1 MTLGKRKSATGS
13 TSRVDFGAFI
23 DDFRPSCCKK
33 SRFVKKSTLKGDTSF
48 HEIPTTVGARVP
60 VPGPR
65 PGFFFFTLWGFFLYL
80 GFSAF
85 KSTAKRERER
95 DRESRGGR
103 DRNGLPRR
111 LRPSVVS
118 VWSFCSFSFIF
129 FGCVVSAGRH
139 TEMEILGD
147 F

>member
-95 DRESRGGR
+95 ER
-103 DRNGLPRR
+103 
-111 LRPSVVS
+111 
-118 VWSFCSFSFIF
+118 
-129 FGCVVSAGRH
+129 AGEAE
-139 TEMEILGD
+139 TEMDCRVVLGRASYLCGVFAHFPSSFLGVSFRPGD
-147 F
+147 TRKWKS